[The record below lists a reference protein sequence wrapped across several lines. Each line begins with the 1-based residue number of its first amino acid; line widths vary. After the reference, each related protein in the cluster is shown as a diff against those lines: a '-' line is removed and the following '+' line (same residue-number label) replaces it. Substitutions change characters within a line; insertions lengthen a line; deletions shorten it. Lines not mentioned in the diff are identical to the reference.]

1 MKTEW
6 FANWF
11 DTKYYHILY
20 KNRDESEAKRFIGNL
35 FDFLGLKKNQ
45 KVLDLAC
52 GKGRHSITLNE
63 LGLNVLGVDLSPNSI
78 SIASESEN
86 ETLKFGVHDMREII
100 PNEKFDVVFNLFT
113 SFGYFDFIED
123 NQKVIHSISEM
134 LNENGVAVID
144 FMNAN
149 KVVDNLVEQE
159 VKEVDGVE
167 FKIKRE
173 FDGKHIFKHINFSDE
188 NEEFSYTERV
198 QGLMLEDFKALFEKE
213 NLSLARTFGNFDLE
227 SFNEV
232 TSDRLIMV
240 IQKNG

>member
-20 KNRDESEAKRFIGNL
+20 KNRDEAEAERFIGSL
-35 FDFLGLKKNQ
+35 VEFLDLKKNQ

-52 GKGRHSITLNE
+52 GKGRHSITLNQ

-78 SIASESEN
+78 SIASESSN
-86 ETLKFGVHDMREII
+86 ESLKFGVHDMREII
-100 PNEKFDVVFNLFT
+100 SNEKFVAVFNLFT
-113 SFGYFDFIED
+113 SFGYFDSIED

-134 LNENGVAVID
+134 LEDDGVAVID

-149 KVVDNLVEQE
+149 KVVENLVKEE
-159 VKEVDGVE
+159 VKEVDGIE
-167 FKIKRE
+167 FSIQRE
-173 FDGKHIFKHINFSDE
+173 FDGRHIFKHINFSDE
-188 NEEFSYTERV
+188 NQDFSYTERV
-198 QGLMLEDFKALFEKE
+198 QGLMLEDFQSLFEKE
-213 NLSLARTFGNFDLE
+213 NLSLAGVFGNFDLDP
-227 SFNEV
+227 FNEV

-240 IQKNG
+240 IRKND